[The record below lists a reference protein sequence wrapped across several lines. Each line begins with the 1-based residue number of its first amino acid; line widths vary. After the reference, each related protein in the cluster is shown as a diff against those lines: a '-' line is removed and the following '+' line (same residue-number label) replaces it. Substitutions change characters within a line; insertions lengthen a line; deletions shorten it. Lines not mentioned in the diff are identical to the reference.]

1 MRSLFHSATYVA
13 ASSSR
18 AEGSRSRVRLRWA
31 LAGLFALN
39 GILFFLLFRAPMG
52 SPEDREAE
60 LQRLEAQHRAASEQV
75 RQLRQMR
82 EKVQAAT
89 RNEQQFAQENF
100 LQRSSAFSKMIE
112 NLEDLASSNQL
123 RPSDITYRL
132 DPEDNQLGWVN
143 VEVTLAVEG
152 EYPNIVR
159 FVNELEQSDL
169 FWIIRGLEVS
179 GDPAARLRL
188 NLQTET
194 YLLPS

>member
-18 AEGSRSRVRLRWA
+18 AEGSRLRIRLRWA
-31 LAGLFALN
+31 LAGLLALN

-60 LQRLEAQHRAASEQV
+60 LQRLEEQHRAATEQV
-75 RQLRQMR
+75 RQLRQLR

-89 RNEQQFAQENF
+89 RNEQQFARENF

-112 NLEDLASSNQL
+112 NLEELASSNQL
-123 RPSDITYRL
+123 RPSDISYRL
-132 DPEDNQLGWVN
+132 NPEDNQLAWVN
-143 VEVTLAVEG
+143 VEVTLSVEG
-152 EYPNIVR
+152 EYSDLVR

-169 FWIIRGLEVS
+169 FWIIQGLEVS
-179 GDPAARLRL
+179 GDPAAGLRL